1 MTSGLPTPSQIAA
14 RVAPR
19 AVAAAAAEAAA
30 RSTPEGRRLSRKAAA
45 QIRELGVDVS
55 TVDRAISSPHSTEP
69 THQHNGTLYV
79 RGDLGVI
86 VPDDDQALI
95 VGLVRVDP
103 DTAPLRRSRRAGGGP
118 SRPTPTTTAELEQL
132 LRAHG
137 FQITAARGGHRKA
150 AHPDRP
156 GVIITIPH
164 TPSDSRSYPNLVADI
179 RRLTGVD
186 IRGAVRTNTA

>member
-1 MTSGLPTPSQIAA
+1 MTSAVPTPAQIAA

-19 AVAAAAAEAAA
+19 PAALE
-30 RSTPEGRRLSRKAAA
+30 RRTPAGRRLSRKAAQ
-45 QIRELGVDVS
+45 QIQDLATTTADVDAAV
-55 TVDRAISSPHSTEP
+55 AHPHSTER

-103 DTAPLRRSRRAGGGP
+103 DTTPLRRTRSAGGGP
-118 SRPTPTTTAELEQL
+118 SRRMPTTAAELEQL
-132 LRAHG
+132 LRVHG
-137 FQITAARGGHRKA
+137 FQIAAARGGHRKA

-179 RRLTGVD
+179 RRLTD
-186 IRGAVRTNTA
+186 IDITQSAT